1 MRSFIPVWI
10 ALAMALTACAPKGT
24 SESAGDA
31 DTAVDSS
38 AQEAVAAP
46 EIASPAVV
54 APAEEVRIATGISVD
69 VCKLP
74 ELSDVVE
81 VFPYTLIGELGRC
94 RDEGS
99 STIEIGITDKIYINS
114 KDSSLSIFQ
123 MQSNQYDSMEAFI
136 SESFYEDQREDFK
149 MEKDQ
154 VMSDRLGFDTMRVT
168 YRLDS
173 EENGAELV
181 EGYCFNYGYADYCIA
196 ARSRGSSLNE
206 FKDAFFSNMKLVTK
220 TEAEIAKEQ
229 EELLKQRKEQW
240 KRNNKEMIKNY
251 GGVPKLQMQIPEVDG
266 NMDRRIIQKVTKRHK
281 GELRA
286 CYEKELPKTKGIK
299 GKIVVNWV
307 IDAQGSIIKAEVK
320 ETTVGNPDVENCF
333 TNSIKHWRFP
343 SPKGG
348 GTVQVDFP
356 FELELLTEMPD

>member
-46 EIASPAVV
+46 EIA

-69 VCKLP
+69 VCRLP

-123 MQSNQYDSMEAFI
+123 MQSNQYD
-136 SESFYEDQREDFK
+136 
-149 MEKDQ
+149 
-154 VMSDRLGFDTMRVT
+154 
-168 YRLDS
+168 
-173 EENGAELV
+173 
-181 EGYCFNYGYADYCIA
+181 
-196 ARSRGSSLNE
+196 
-206 FKDAFFSNMKLVTK
+206 
-220 TEAEIAKEQ
+220 
-229 EELLKQRKEQW
+229 
-240 KRNNKEMIKNY
+240 
-251 GGVPKLQMQIPEVDG
+251 
-266 NMDRRIIQKVTKRHK
+266 
-281 GELRA
+281 
-286 CYEKELPKTKGIK
+286 
-299 GKIVVNWV
+299 
-307 IDAQGSIIKAEVK
+307 
-320 ETTVGNPDVENCF
+320 
-333 TNSIKHWRFP
+333 
-343 SPKGG
+343 
-348 GTVQVDFP
+348 
-356 FELELLTEMPD
+356 

>member
-46 EIASPAVV
+46 EIAAPAVV

-69 VCKLP
+69 ICKLP

-136 SESFYEDQREDFK
+136 SESFYGDQREDFK
-149 MEKDQ
+149 IEKDQ
-154 VMSDRLGFDTMRVT
+154 VMSDRLGFETMRVT
-168 YRLDS
+168 YRLDL
-173 EENGAELV
+173 EEGVELV
-181 EGYCFNYGYADYCIA
+181 EGYCFNYGYANYCIA
-196 ARSRGSSLNE
+196 ARSRGSELNE
-206 FKDAFFSNMKLVTK
+206 YRDAVFSNMKLVTM

-240 KRNNKEMIKNY
+240 KRNNAGMINNY
-251 GGVPKLQMQIPEVDG
+251 GGVPRLKMQIPEVDG
-266 NMDRRIIQKVTKRHK
+266 NMDRRIIQKVTKQHK
-281 GELRA
+281 GELHA
-286 CYEKELPKTKGIK
+286 CYEKALAKNKGIK

-307 IDAQGSIIKAEVK
+307 IDAKGSVLKTMVK
-320 ETTVGNPDVENCF
+320 ETTVGNPEVENCF
-333 TNSIKHWRFP
+333 TNSIKYWRFP
-343 SPKGG
+343 YPKGG

-356 FELELLTEMPD
+356 FDLELLTEMPEN